1 MYRNRVLRT
10 LLVLLLMFSFALS
23 VPVASGQRRRYR
35 NPEAG
40 KKKAAK
46 RIGIGTAIGAG
57 AGALIGGRKGA
68 LSITTTRSA
77 NGGIVI
83 VDIKALSNYLA
94 SKRHKRLKEIFTFVP
109 FVATE
114 SDPCQRRQL
123 MPRCRMSL
131 RNHEGEHA
139 THVRIAEYCILLD
152 ADDRRLC
159 RQRTG
164 AG

>member
-46 RIGIGTAIGAG
+46 RIGAG

-68 LSITTTRSA
+68 LI
-77 NGGIVI
+77 
-83 VDIKALSNYLA
+83 
-94 SKRHKRLKEIFTFVP
+94 
-109 FVATE
+109 
-114 SDPCQRRQL
+114 
-123 MPRCRMSL
+123 
-131 RNHEGEHA
+131 
-139 THVRIAEYCILLD
+139 
-152 ADDRRLC
+152 
-159 RQRTG
+159 G
-164 AG
+164 AGVGAGSGTVYHYHKKRKWRHRHRRY